1 MKLLTGNVA
10 RTGAV
15 IWWAGDRWSPD
26 VGEAVLLDAAEGEVL
41 LAREAVAERVNDLA
55 LVDAEAG
62 SDGRPRPLRVR
73 ERIRAFGPTVRPDLA
88 LPGRDWR

>member
-1 MKLLTGNVA
+1 MKLLTGNRA
-10 RTGAV
+10 RTGEV

-26 VGEAVLLDAAEGEVL
+26 VGEAVLLEAADGEAV
-41 LAREAVAERVNDLA
+41 LAREAVAEQVNDLA

-62 SDGRPRPLRVR
+62 PDGRPRPCHVR

-88 LPGRDWR
+88 RPGRDWR